1 MSKRKNTVIE
11 NYKVF
16 LGSCSGRNYE
26 ESLIHCQEKANTLKP
41 RDRYHYEITD
51 ELKILS
57 TGVGD
62 VFYCMYNIGNA
73 HEAQASIDLL
83 LKADIKA
90 FKQNAYVG
98 AKLKILGQDGAHW
111 GYYSYSTK
119 YFTSLLSDNQEL
131 KEFLILNQDMISG
144 SLNQKH
150 YKGNE
155 IYPYFNRSALLALSG
170 DWELL
175 KERSLRFLKDETR
188 AKSTKQ
194 LEPDFEFFMA
204 LANQDADVMKQ
215 VLENML
221 AKRLARK
228 VGHDL
233 NLWFDF
239 YLCMPV
245 LMYAKIAAIHGFD
258 LGIDSPIAPKEL
270 IEVKPLES
278 YEDPYDFMK
287 EFDFHQPQQVW
298 IDRWKAKMEAGLA
311 WREREYKKL
320 KNRILRFFGRGGR
333 LIDLQPSSPIDKK

>member
-1 MSKRKNTVIE
+1 ME

-16 LGSCSGRNYE
+16 LGSSSGRNFQ
-26 ESLIHCQEKANTLKP
+26 ESIGHCMERADNLNKTNQYHQGLIEDL
-41 RDRYHYEITD
+41 EII
-51 ELKILS
+51 K
-57 TGVGD
+57 TGVGNP
-62 VFYCMYNIGNA
+62 FYCMFYLGGTY
-73 HEAQASIDLL
+73 EAQASVDLVVHG
-83 LKADIKA
+83 DIQA
-90 FKQNAYVG
+90 FKQHAYVG

-204 LANQDADVMKQ
+204 LANQDADAMKQ

-287 EFDFHQPQQVW
+287 EFDYKQPQQVW
-298 IDRWKAKMEAGLA
+298 IDRWKAKMKAGLA
-311 WREREYKKL
+311 WREREQKKL
-320 KNRILRFFGRGGR
+320 KNRILRFFGRGG
-333 LIDLQPSSPIDKK
+333 IDLQPSSPIDKK